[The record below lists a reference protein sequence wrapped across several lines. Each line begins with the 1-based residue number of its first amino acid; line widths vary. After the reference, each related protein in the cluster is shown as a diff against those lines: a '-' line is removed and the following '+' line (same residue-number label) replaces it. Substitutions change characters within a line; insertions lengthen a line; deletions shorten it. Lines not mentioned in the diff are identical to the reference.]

1 MKKAFGFFIIVLS
14 LPALW
19 WISTNI
25 KTEINIAQAHEE
37 QMTNAIHLPEVE
49 AQLPVTL
56 IDRNGQTFS
65 EEYVEWRQPL
75 SLQEIPQIAQEI
87 FITSEDADFYT
98 HIGFDLSAIIRAVVA
113 NSNSN
118 TTSQG
123 GSTITQ
129 QLVRMRYLSE
139 EKTYER
145 KLTELFYAYE
155 LEKEFDK
162 EAILTMYLNESYF
175 SNQVYGIG
183 GAATYYFQKPL
194 QELSIAEIAFI
205 AAIPNNP
212 SLYNPLKNYDQT
224 KARQERLLD
233 TLAANGA
240 ITEGEAKN
248 YKADA
253 ITLNVKDKIQ
263 SYPMYSTYVLQ
274 ELKWLIAEKEGYADR
289 LSSTDNEEEKKKIKV
304 QLDIR
309 LNTLFQNGLII
320 HTALDPTKQQH
331 DEEKMSAILGTSP
344 WQAAGAAIENQSR
357 EIVSLYAGKNYEKFD
372 FHRAFQGTR
381 QPGSAFKPLAV
392 YAPFFETTSH
402 TPDSIVNGGRYCVG
416 SFCPQNYGGYTYGD
430 VSIRTAFRHSYN
442 TSALRLFQ
450 TVGVETAFHYLNRFH
465 FRSIVEKD
473 YNYAASLGGLTY
485 GVTALELADAYT
497 SFIDGSYVLAH
508 SIRKVTAL
516 DGTELYSW
524 DTQRDQIW
532 SPKTVKY
539 MRELLADVVANGT
552 GQGVYSN
559 SSYVGAKTGTTND
572 YRDYWL
578 AGLNNEYTAAVW
590 LGYDKPQSMQQLE
603 EYKIHHQLFNVLLE

>member
-248 YKADA
+248 YKADT

-289 LSSTDNEEEKKKIKV
+289 LSSTDNEEEKKKIKA

-473 YNYAASLGGLTY
+473 NNYAASLGGLTY